1 MKLKYTLA
9 VGALALTAAAQAQT
23 WTPDTVS
30 MGVGYANSVYY
41 SLANGQSGA
50 GVPDNNWHFAVQA
63 LNAMADTHGGVG
75 IWTNEATKTG
85 AVVKLYSLHKKGTVS
100 FLTATAADTVGLT
113 GSTKELHND
122 TSTYAMGAFNYGA
135 TGGTNPA
142 TGINYGWGNYSGNA
156 QGGFPAHSVVG
167 DSLYLLTL
175 NQSAGMGAPSTIVGA
190 YIVWPRAL
198 ANGNE
203 WTLYTKNLADNDVD
217 TLEVSIAGATTLFK
231 YYNLTTKTWSDRE
244 PNKNSWDIVF
254 SNFMDLY
261 SNQGLQGVTGVLSNY
276 NITVAQSD
284 NIAPNS
290 ADYTTIPAT
299 AYSEDIHTIG
309 SDWKTVNMT
318 TFLFDIRANQSW
330 FVKVANG
337 DIWQIYFDMFA
348 KDAAT
353 QEREIGLQ
361 KRKVFTAPPPTSVAD
376 VNAFVSNVIVAPNP
390 VRNGEANLLVDAK
403 QTIRDAKIVITDL
416 SGRVVMQTTKTIN
429 AGFQQLR
436 LDVSNYNSGLYMIN
450 LAGEGWNTVQKLVV
464 TK

>member
-1 MKLKYTLA
+1 MKLKYTLV

-23 WTPDTVS
+23 WIPDTVS

-41 SLANGQSGA
+41 SLANGESGP

-63 LNAMADTHGGVG
+63 LNAMGDTHGGVG

-85 AVVKLYSLHKKGTVS
+85 AVVKLYSLHKQGTLN
-100 FLTATAADTVGLT
+100 FLTATAADTAGMI
-113 GSTKELHND
+113 GSSKELHND
-122 TSTYAMGAFNYGA
+122 TTTYAMGAFNSGA

-175 NQSAGMGAPSTIVGA
+175 NQSAGMGAPSTIVGT

-198 ANGNE
+198 ANGNA
-203 WTLYTKNLADNDVD
+203 WTLYTKNLADNDID

-231 YYNLTTKTWSDRE
+231 YYNLTSKTWSDRE

-254 SNFMDLY
+254 GNFMDLY
-261 SNQGLQGVTGVLSNY
+261 SGQGLQGVTGVLSNY
-276 NITVAQSD
+276 NIKVAQVD

-290 ADYTTIPAT
+290 ADYTTVAAT

-318 TFLFDIRANQSW
+318 TFKFDIKANQSW
-330 FVKVANG
+330 FIKLKSG

-348 KDAAT
+348 TDATT
-353 QEREIGLQ
+353 QEREVGLQ
-361 KRKVFTAPPPTSVAD
+361 KRKVFTQPPAGVVDA
-376 VNAFVSNVIVAPNP
+376 NEFVSNVVVAPNP
-390 VRNGEANLLVDAK
+390 VRDGQANLLIDAK

-416 SGRVVMQTTKTIN
+416 SGRVVLQTTKTIN

-450 LAGEGWNTVQKLVV
+450 LTGEGWNTVQKLVV